1 MDSLFSILYHFSSF
15 FFITNSTPIK
25 KKCNWAQRF
34 FFLSFVL
41 SCFFSPPPK
50 ASLAVCR
57 KAENE
62 MKNVIR
68 GKGNFEGNF
77 RKRSN
82 QSFKGKLFVRH
93 QSVSCPTTDS
103 TRSVAVPP
111 RSTQTHRIW
120 LFLFHLL
127 GLVGA
132 SLLSHLPYI
141 NPAVWLFSDPR
152 GNRNTQAFSCWKDR
166 KGSSVVRR
174 LGGGGGSS
182 GVMVQK

>member
-1 MDSLFSILYHFSSF
+1 MF
-15 FFITNSTPIK
+15 
-25 KKCNWAQRF
+25 F
-34 FFLSFVL
+34 FFLSFVFFFASSKSLTGSL
-41 SCFFSPPPK
+41 SKS
-50 ASLAVCR
+50 R
-57 KAENE
+57 NE
-62 MKNVIR
+62 TKNVIR

-111 RSTQTHRIW
+111 IPHRRTESDCFYSTFW
-120 LFLFHLL
+120 
-127 GLVGA
+127 GGGA

-174 LGGGGGSS
+174 LGSGGS